1 MQLEEKRK
9 LTLRLEEHLI
19 QRAKA
24 YASQH
29 DTSVSHLVESFFR
42 NLSSPDEFIPETAL
56 VRQLNGIL
64 PPEIR
69 LEDYYEYLVEK
80 YNG

>member
-9 LTLRLEEHLI
+9 LTLRLEGHLI

-24 YASQH
+24 YALQH
-29 DTSVSHLVESFFR
+29 GTSVSHLVESFFC
-42 NLSSPDEFIPETAL
+42 NLSSPEEFIPETSL
-56 VRQLNGIL
+56 VRQLSGIL
-64 PPEIR
+64 PAETR
-69 LEDYYEYLVEK
+69 LEDYDEYLVEK